1 MNEDQAP
8 EKRTMATPIRSLPA
22 GSPARRLPTA
32 PTIIIGLGVL
42 VAINLLIFV
51 GHIGGQ
57 GQDNLGPPLP
67 AEIESLVPVPGA
79 VIRPQED
86 VGADLKDTYTG
97 VLFIDDHRLPE
108 DQIKIVAALGQV
120 SFRPGP
126 EKDIHALSP
135 GHHRA
140 TILYWPQDKEGED
153 AAREAGAL
161 KSYTWQFTA
170 G

>member
-1 MNEDQAP
+1 
-8 EKRTMATPIRSLPA
+8 MATPIRPLPA
-22 GSPARRLPTA
+22 GPRARRLPT
-32 PTIIIGLGVL
+32 PRTIAVALGVL
-42 VAINLLIFV
+42 AAVNLLIFAV
-51 GHIGGQ
+51 HTGGQ
-57 GQDNLGPPLP
+57 GQDNPGAPLP

-97 VLFIDDHRLPE
+97 ALFIDERRIPQ
-108 DQIKIVAALGQV
+108 DQTKIVPGLGQV

-126 EKDIHALSP
+126 NKEFTVLAP
-135 GHHRA
+135 GNHHA
-140 TILYWPQDKEGED
+140 TILYWPQDKGDED
-153 AAREAGAL
+153 AARQAGAL